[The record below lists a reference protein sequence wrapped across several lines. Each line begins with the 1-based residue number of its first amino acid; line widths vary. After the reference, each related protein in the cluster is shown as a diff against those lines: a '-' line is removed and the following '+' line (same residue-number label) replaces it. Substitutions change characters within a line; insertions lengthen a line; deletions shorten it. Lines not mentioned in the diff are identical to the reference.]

1 MHIAIPPGHLEFCT
15 VVRVLPPGGKKGF
28 TSHLGC
34 LRDKVSMC
42 TVSRALSEDAENK
55 DFDIREL

>member
-1 MHIAIPPGHLEFCT
+1 ME
-15 VVRVLPPGGKKGF
+15 F

-42 TVSRALSEDAENK
+42 QVSRALSEDAENK